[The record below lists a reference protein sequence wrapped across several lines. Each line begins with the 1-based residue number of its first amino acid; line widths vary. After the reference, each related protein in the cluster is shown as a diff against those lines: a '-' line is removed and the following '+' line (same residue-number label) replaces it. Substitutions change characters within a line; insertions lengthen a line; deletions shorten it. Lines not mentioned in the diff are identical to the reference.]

1 MCRFLRETSGAGS
14 FFLPMPVVFRRC
26 SDYDAANLQD
36 CLQDMF
42 ATLGIEQLVRSGD
55 RVLLKPNLIAPRLPA
70 TAVCTH
76 PALIRALAM
85 LVRDCGG
92 KPCLGDSP
100 GYASLD
106 RCLAASGLKA
116 VVDELGMEVVSFT
129 PPVDVVREENL
140 VLKRFQLA
148 GPVMEFDRVVNVPK
162 LKTHGMMGLTL
173 AVKNLFGCI
182 AGYDKARWHL
192 RAGHNRQLFAR
203 ILLDIYQTVKPD
215 LHVLDGVLGMEG
227 EGPTHGQPVSFGFLG
242 ASTNGIELDYA
253 AARLIHY
260 PGETPLSREAVSE
273 GLLNSA
279 EVTVAGDCA
288 AEDIPAVKPARG
300 SSDAAFPFQ
309 RFIRRLLVRKPVIST
324 SRCHRCQV
332 CVRHCPAGAMKFVD
346 RSVRIDYKACIR
358 CYCCHELCPH
368 GAVQVKWGLL
378 R

>member
-1 MCRFLRETSGAGS
+1 M
-14 FFLPMPVVFRRC
+14 PMPVVLRRC
-26 SDYDAANLQD
+26 RDYDAANLLS
-36 CLQDMF
+36 CLQDML
-42 ATLGIEQLVRSGD
+42 AALGIERLVRSGD
-55 RVLLKPNLIAPRLPA
+55 RVLLKPNLIAPKPPA

-76 PALIRALAM
+76 PAVIRALAM

-92 KPCLGDSP
+92 KPCLGASP
-100 GYASLD
+100 GYAALD
-106 RCLAASGLKA
+106 RCLAASGMKT
-116 VVDELGMEVVSFT
+116 VVDELNLEIVSFA
-129 PPVDVVREENL
+129 PPVELVRAENR

-148 GPVMEFDRVVNVPK
+148 GQVMEFDRVVNVPK

-227 EGPTHGQPVSFGFLG
+227 EGPTHGRPVPFGFLG
-242 ASTNGIELDYA
+242 ASADGIELDYA

-260 PGETPLSREAVSE
+260 PGETPLSREAMAE
-273 GLLNSA
+273 GLLDPA
-279 EVTVAGDCA
+279 ELTVAGDCM
-288 AEDIPAVKPARG
+288 AEDFPAVKPARG
-300 SSDAAFPFQ
+300 SVDAAFPFH
-309 RFIRRLLVRKPVIST
+309 RVIRRLLVKKPVISS
-324 SRCHRCQV
+324 SRCHRCLV

-346 RSVRIDYKACIR
+346 RSVRIDYKACIC